1 MSFQNP
7 GAEQLEHV
15 NWQVLSITRLQ
26 LFSTRA
32 RESHLGGL
40 KAACIG
46 SAVSKFRPSVGDGA
60 TYSASCLLLQA
71 ARGGPAVYPDPQAPK
86 SAAKGAG
93 GCTVLYRTGRLGYW
107 GTGILGDW
115 GTGTGTS
122 TRTKTGTGTG
132 CFFLTEAPQ
141 NLLSTNPFTIS
152 GTSKPFNMGSCT
164 WKI

>member
-1 MSFQNP
+1 MP
-7 GAEQLEHV
+7 TLENLCVHK
-15 NWQVLSITRLQ
+15 S
-26 LFSTRA
+26 
-32 RESHLGGL
+32 
-40 KAACIG
+40 
-46 SAVSKFRPSVGDGA
+46 VSLRD
-60 TYSASCLLLQA
+60 SASCLLLQA
-71 ARGGPAVYPDPQAPK
+71 ARGGPAVYPGPQAPK

-164 WKI
+164 WKNLGGLQSKKTGT